1 MIPVV
6 RRTHSAFPD
15 SSTRAQISFAPEHCH
30 TMASA
35 FFSMAASIMDTRF
48 SGSTS
53 SWGMAIVRSTPDY
66 PLSAAQIRYGNPP
79 GIVQCLS
86 LPVNADAFL
95 FLSSRFRLPGT
106 VIGGGYCLQSIG
118 RAGCQAQGRHT
129 SQQDSPQGLRTEK
142 EHIQHK
148 MPYALLI
155 FYF

>member
-6 RRTHSAFPD
+6 RRPHSAFPD
-15 SSTRAQISFAPEHCH
+15 SSTRAQISFALEHCH

-66 PLSAAQIRYGNPP
+66 PLSAAQNQIRKSTRDCSVSFPP
-79 GIVQCLS
+79 SKRRCLPFSQYPLPPPRQCHWWRI
-86 LPVNADAFL
+86 LPPVHW
-95 FLSSRFRLPGT
+95 T
-106 VIGGGYCLQSIG
+106 
-118 RAGCQAQGRHT
+118 GCQAQGRHT
-129 SQQDSPQGLRTEK
+129 SQQDSPQGLRTKK